1 MRDANGNL
9 ITPGRRVRRRD
20 DGTYSVMSGSDDG
33 AEDSLSPTR
42 KATLMK
48 NKTIQRDGAGGN
60 SLKKAKTNKPGF
72 NRQRTTMPK
81 EKAVMT
87 STHWCQTDLHPL
99 VQLACEMLLHELM
112 TNFDGS
118 DDAVLKRI
126 KNIVERILAKSK

>member
-48 NKTIQRDGAGGN
+48 NKTI
-60 SLKKAKTNKPGF
+60 
-72 NRQRTTMPK
+72 
-81 EKAVMT
+81 
-87 STHWCQTDLHPL
+87 
-99 VQLACEMLLHELM
+99 
-112 TNFDGS
+112 
-118 DDAVLKRI
+118 
-126 KNIVERILAKSK
+126 